1 MLVDNYPLLRVF
13 ETGTGAHWPLKQTE
27 QHLDLST
34 LFNDD
39 AFSKSHSFWV
49 KILAIELFKLFDG
62 ESLAKVASKQTS
74 FAVSMIPLLV
84 KALLM
89 TKSNADLKA
98 MNDAVNLFFSKNFA
112 KISSVSMEVKIIIW
126 FLILIDTIF
135 EIAKITNNI
144 LIAYHFIHPG

>member
-1 MLVDNYPLLRVF
+1 MKVF
-13 ETGTGAHWPLKQTE
+13 ETGTGARWPLKQTE
-27 QHLDLST
+27 QNLDLSE

-62 ESLAKVASKQTS
+62 ESLATVASKQTS

-89 TKSNADLKA
+89 TNNNANHQS
-98 MNDAVNLFFSKNFA
+98 MNTAVNLFFSKNFA
-112 KISSVSMEVKIIIW
+112 KISTDSMEVRRLNTYHLGLLK
-126 FLILIDTIF
+126 FRTI
-135 EIAKITNNI
+135 
-144 LIAYHFIHPG
+144 